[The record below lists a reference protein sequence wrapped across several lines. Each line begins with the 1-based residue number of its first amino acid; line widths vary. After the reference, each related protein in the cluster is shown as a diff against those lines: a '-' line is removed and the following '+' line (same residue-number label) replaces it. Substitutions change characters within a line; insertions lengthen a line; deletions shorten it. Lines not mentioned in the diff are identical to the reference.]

1 MTELNL
7 LLALHCITVLLSL
20 IIPVNTD
27 SVSLSLLLDDFTSN
41 PNKVALVELIN
52 QLMVGEGNPVA
63 VQLMLIL
70 SPFTTG
76 TVTGPTVITARTNNK

>member
-1 MTELNL
+1 M
-7 LLALHCITVLLSL
+7 
-20 IIPVNTD
+20 IPVNTD
-27 SVSLSLLLDDFTSN
+27 SVWLSVILDGFTSN
-41 PNKVALVELIN
+41 PANEIALVVLIN
-52 QLMVGEGNPVA
+52 QLMVGEGNPSA